1 MPLMIYG
8 VIRVIDPFF
17 MTGTVLDHFVLLL
30 LFINAVAPAV
40 SMMIMAR
47 YGMISDLHLKNRTE
61 RSAPYLLVIFYYSI
75 SLLLL
80 WWKDP
85 GLPGFIPNFFGAI
98 ILSLAAALLIN
109 LRWKISMH
117 MIAQGGALGAFIA
130 LRADVPRGMTFVVV
144 GALLVAGIVGFARL
158 HLNAHSHS
166 QIYAGYF
173 AGLVINLGTLTLI

>member
-1 MPLMIYG
+1 MIYG
-8 VIRVIDPFF
+8 VIRGIDPFF
-17 MTGTVLDHFVLLL
+17 MTGTVLDHFLLLL
-30 LFINAVAPAV
+30 LFINAIAPAV

-85 GLPGFIPNFFGAI
+85 GLPGFIPHFFGAI
-98 ILSLAAALLIN
+98 ILSLTAALLIN

-144 GALLVAGIVGFARL
+144 GALLIAGLVGCARL

-173 AGLVINLGTLTLI
+173 TGMVINLATLTLI

>member
-8 VIRVIDPFF
+8 VIRGIDPFF
-17 MTGTVLDHFVLLL
+17 ITGTVLDRFLLLL
-30 LFINAVAPAV
+30 LFINAIAPAV

-47 YGMISDLHLKNRTE
+47 HGMISDLHLKNRTE

-85 GLPGFIPNFFGAI
+85 GLPGFIPHFFGAI

-117 MIAQGGALGAFIA
+117 MIAQGGSLGAFIA
-130 LRADVPRGMTFVVV
+130 LRADVPGGMTFVVV

-173 AGLVINLGTLTLI
+173 TGLVINLATLTLI